1 MLIREYQIR
10 DEYNLGIFFGDDG
23 TNKDHRVIYL
33 WLETLIDKTP
43 DLSFDEVNNT
53 FKKTYLSLFLIKL
66 CRNFIPLI
74 KLSSHD
80 LVYY

>member
-1 MLIREYQIR
+1 MFNRQHINYMLSMLIREYQIR

-53 FKKTYLSLFLIKL
+53 FKKNLPESFF
-66 CRNFIPLI
+66 N
-74 KLSSHD
+74 
-80 LVYY
+80 